1 MIYDNHF
8 TSLRLLFFRLT
19 MQENSIIRILRRINN
34 VRMSEIDAA
43 GSSYLPLLCGR
54 SRVGTVPLEA
64 VDQMKLFP
72 HVFKGT
78 F

>member
-1 MIYDNHF
+1 
-8 TSLRLLFFRLT
+8 

-43 GSSYLPLLCGR
+43 GSGYLPLLCGR

-78 F
+78 FCNVHL